1 MSKPTVSADV
11 VLPRMQ
17 RLTIV
22 AQDPLLRHRDGT
34 IVTAEIEIPAERI
47 APGPQGHRVH
57 VVDYDASTRTLYR
70 AQPYAVA
77 ADGKVRDPFAKPSSS
92 TILHNPGFHAQNV
105 YAITMRTLWQFEF
118 ALGRHVPWSS
128 TGQQLKIAPHAFAD
142 ANAFYSADDEGLMF
156 GYFPGRA
163 GTVFTCLSHDVVA
176 HETTHA
182 LVDGLRTHFTDPS
195 SLDQAAFHEGFAD
208 IVALL
213 SIFSLPRV
221 IAVMLGDDES
231 GRTRLIPEEWVTRR
245 ALAETT
251 LSLAEEM
258 GTELAG
264 GRGRAL
270 RASAE
275 LKPSR
280 DHLASAEFQEPHRR
294 GEIIVAAMLHALLG
308 VWIARLNPQ
317 RMGRIVRGEKK
328 YLDRSV
334 VIEEGA
340 RIADYLLTMAI
351 RALDYTPCVH
361 LEFGD
366 FLSAMLTA
374 DHEIRPDDG
383 LYSFR
388 EHLLQSFRSF
398 GIEPASDGKGLDGRW
413 KAADDGCRYDRV
425 RFEALRWDPVEMFR
439 FVWENQK
446 CLGLY
451 ENAYCRVERV
461 QPCLRVAP
469 EDGFHLRETVA
480 ECVQKFQV
488 RARELRRFKIRKP
501 DTMPDD
507 LPVFLEGGATLVF
520 DESGRLKYR
529 ISNSIYDPKRPDVQ
543 ERQSNRL
550 AHLWNSGYFRSRP
563 ELRGSRFAA
572 LHRMRGLPAT
582 VRPRDE
588 W

>member
-1 MSKPTVSADV
+1 MIKQPGTAPVA
-11 VLPRMQ
+11 LPRMQ
-17 RLTIV
+17 SLTVV
-22 AQDPLLRHRDGT
+22 AQDPMLRHRDGS
-34 IVTAEIEIPAERI
+34 IVTAEVEIPAERI

-57 VVDYDASTRTLYR
+57 VVDFDASSRKLYR
-70 AQPYAVA
+70 PQAYVI
-77 ADGKVRDPFAKPSSS
+77 DGDGRVRDPFARPSNA
-92 TILHNPGFHAQNV
+92 TILGHPGFHAQNV
-105 YAITMRTLWQFEF
+105 YAIAMRTLWRFEF

-128 TGQQLKIAPHAFAD
+128 RGQQLKIAPHAFSD
-142 ANAFYSADDEGLMF
+142 ANAFYSEDDEGLMF
-156 GYFPGRA
+156 GYFPGRS
-163 GTVFTCLSHDVVA
+163 GPVFTCLSHDVVA
-176 HETTHA
+176 HETSHA
-182 LVDGLRTHFTDPS
+182 LVDGLRTHFTDAS
-195 SLDQAAFHEGFAD
+195 SLDQAAFHEGFSD

-221 IAVMLGDDES
+221 IAVMLGDDPR
-231 GRTRLIPEEWVTRR
+231 GRTRLIPEEWVTPR

-251 LSLAEEM
+251 LQLAQQM
-258 GTELAG
+258 GSELAG

-275 LKPSR
+275 LKPSPK
-280 DHLASAEFQEPHRR
+280 HIASAEFQEPHRR
-294 GEIIVAAMLHALLG
+294 GEVLVAAMLHALLE
-308 VWIARLNPQ
+308 VWVARLHPS
-317 RMGRIVRGEKK
+317 RIGRIVRGSKK
-328 YLDRSV
+328 YLDRSL

-340 RIADYLLTMAI
+340 QVADYLLTMAI

-374 DHEIRPDDG
+374 DHEIRPDDSR
-383 LYSFR
+383 YSFR
-388 EHLLQSFRSF
+388 EHLLQSFKDF
-398 GIEPASDGKGLDGRW
+398 GIEPASNGKGLAGRW
-413 KAADDGCRYDRV
+413 ERADEDCTYDRV

-461 QPCLRVAP
+461 QPCIRVAP

-501 DTMPDD
+501 ETMPDD
-507 LPVFLEGGATLVF
+507 LPVFLEGGVTLVF

-529 ISNSIYDPKRPDVQ
+529 ISNSIYDSRRPEVQ
-543 ERQSNRL
+543 RRQSDRL
-550 AHLWNSGYFRSRP
+550 EHLWDHGYFRGRP
-563 ELRGSRFAA
+563 EARGSRFAA
-572 LHRMRGLPAT
+572 LHRMRGMPAT
-582 VRPRDE
+582 MRPRDE